1 MGILDQP
8 VARVL
13 VLGVGNVLLGD
24 DGLGPVLVRQVQGM
38 YRGVAEVECLDG
50 GTQGLALLG
59 YLAGREVLVVLDAFS
74 AGKTPGEV
82 SVLEGSE
89 ILACGPPR
97 STTAHEGN
105 AGELLAAAQLLGE
118 LPERVFLVGV
128 EPERLRTELGLSKSV
143 VAALPAAFGR
153 TCAILES
160 LLVETGERAVM

>member
-82 SVLEGSE
+82 SVWRAL
-89 ILACGPPR
+89 R
-97 STTAHEGN
+97 
-105 AGELLAAAQLLGE
+105 
-118 LPERVFLVGV
+118 FWLVGH
-128 EPERLRTELGLSKSV
+128 PDPRRPMR
-143 VAALPAAFGR
+143 AMPAN
-153 TCAILES
+153 C
-160 LLVETGERAVM
+160 